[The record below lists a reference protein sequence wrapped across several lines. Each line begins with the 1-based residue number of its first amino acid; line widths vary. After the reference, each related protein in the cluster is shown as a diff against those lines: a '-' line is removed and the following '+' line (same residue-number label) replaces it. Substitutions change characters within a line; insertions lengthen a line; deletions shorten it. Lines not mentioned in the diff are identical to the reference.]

1 MKKILLLLTLI
12 TLGVGVNAQN
22 NECSHQKNKED
33 MEIARD
39 NQHITIDHNTYAW
52 RPFSNAMGYSI
63 YGSRYRKAR
72 TSRGWGQAL
81 SLFVAPAGAAFI
93 GYSISQHVNG
103 GAIIGGVVVAGA
115 LGAGIPLWVKGQRE
129 IDNMMDD
136 YAKRFGPK
144 PYSSSITA
152 GPTMNGVGLAF
163 NF

>member
-12 TLGVGVNAQN
+12 TLGIGVNAQN
-22 NECSHQKNKED
+22 NECVQKQDKDNIFVLPDGKS
-33 MEIARD
+33 IA
-39 NQHITIDHNTYAW
+39 IDLNTHEW
-52 RPFSNAMGYSI
+52 KPFNNAVGRSV
-63 YGSRYRKAR
+63 YGSRYRKAVASK
-72 TSRGWGQAL
+72 TWGQIL
-81 SLFVAPAGAAFI
+81 SLVVAPAGAAFI
-93 GYSISQHVNG
+93 GYSINQNVKG
-103 GAIIGGVVVAGA
+103 GAIIGGVVLAGG

-129 IDNMMDD
+129 IDNMLDD